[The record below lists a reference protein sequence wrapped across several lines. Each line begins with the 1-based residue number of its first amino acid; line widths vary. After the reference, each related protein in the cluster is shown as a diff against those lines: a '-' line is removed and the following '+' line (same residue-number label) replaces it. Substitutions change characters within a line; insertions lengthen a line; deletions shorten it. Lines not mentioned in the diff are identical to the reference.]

1 MRRLVI
7 DTATPACSVAL
18 FDDAELIA
26 GEYHE
31 IGRGHAERL
40 VPLIQGLPENGR
52 ADAVHVNT
60 GPGSFTGV
68 RVGISAAR
76 ALAMAWDVECFG
88 YNCLQLVAAMADQD
102 GAVDVAMQGGHGEFF
117 FQSFDSDLKASC
129 PAQSLTPEAAVLAS
143 NAQQIAGNAATEL
156 ASLLSGRKAVS
167 LLPDARKWHLLM
179 ELEFLSVSAVYIR
192 PADAVASSNPK

>member
-7 DTATPACSVAL
+7 DTATPACSVPL
-18 FDDAELIA
+18 FDDARLIA

-40 VPLIQGLPENGR
+40 VTLIQGLPGNGR

-88 YNCLQLVAAMADQD
+88 YSCLQLVAAMS
-102 GAVDVAMQGGHGEFF
+102 GANGPVDVAMQGGHGEYF
-117 FQSFDSDLKASC
+117 FQPFDADLKPLRA
-129 PAQSLTPEAAVLAS
+129 AASLTPPAAAAAS
-143 NAQQIAGNAATEL
+143 NARLIAGNAADVL
-156 ASLLSGRKAVS
+156 ASLLPGCEAMN
-167 LLPDARKWHLLM
+167 LLPDARKWHLLINT
-179 ELEFLSVSAVYIR
+179 ENQSTSATYIR
-192 PADAVASSNPK
+192 DADAIVSSSSR

>member
-18 FDDAELIA
+18 FDDARLIA

-40 VPLIQGLPENGR
+40 VPLIQGLPGNGR
-52 ADAVHVNT
+52 ADVVHVNT

-88 YNCLQLVAAMADQD
+88 YSCLQLVAAMADHD
-102 GAVDVAMQGGHGEFF
+102 GSVDVAMQGGHGEFF
-117 FQSFDSDLKASC
+117 FQSFDLDLKASC
-129 PAQSLTPEAAVLAS
+129 PAQSLTPEAAASAS

-156 ASLLSGRKAVS
+156 ASLLSGREAAS
-167 LLPDARKWHLLM
+167 FLPDARKWHLLM
-179 ELEFLSVSAVYIR
+179 ELDFLSASAVYIR
-192 PADAVASSNPK
+192 PADAVASSNSK